1 MIIRKEIDVEKTLTD
16 EQIKMLDEMNS
27 KPVEPDEDCPEL
39 TAEQLNQLALLA
51 EARREDRR
59 KQVVTLRL
67 SPQALRTAKSLG
79 KGYTSVLSR
88 ILENVLTDAEAIKH
102 FLWLL
107 YYTKETAASCPL
119 KEKLPF
125 FLYISITLK
134 FAVLS
139 IINIKS
145 YFSMYTKNNLS
156 V

>member
-102 FLWLL
+102 FL
-107 YYTKETAASCPL
+107 
-119 KEKLPF
+119 
-125 FLYISITLK
+125 
-134 FAVLS
+134 
-139 IINIKS
+139 
-145 YFSMYTKNNLS
+145 
-156 V
+156 